1 MVLWYAVAMKRKNDH
16 SKPADRSP
24 MDAALDYLTGRMRT
38 VREVEDKLDDLQ
50 YGEGDILATVERLK
64 ELNLLNDEMYA
75 REFVRSRLATKPVS
89 RQKLY
94 MDLRT
99 HRVPEELIEEALNE
113 LPSETETS
121 NALEVARKYWRQM
134 AALEEPTRRERVLR
148 RLTSRGF
155 TMEASLSAIR
165 QAAEEEL

>member
-1 MVLWYAVAMKRKNDH
+1 
-16 SKPADRSP
+16 
-24 MDAALDYLTGRMRT
+24 MDAALSYLTGRMRT

-64 ELNLLNDEMYA
+64 ELNLLNDAEYA

-94 MDLRT
+94 MDLKV
-99 HRVPEELIEEALNE
+99 HKVPEECITVALNE
-113 LPSETETS
+113 LPSETEAD
-121 NALEVARKYWRQM
+121 NALEVAKKYWRQM
-134 AALEEPTRRERVLR
+134 SALEEPVRRERVLR

-155 TMEASLSAIR
+155 SAEASLAAIR
-165 QAAEEEL
+165 QAAEEED

>member
-1 MVLWYAVAMKRKNDH
+1 
-16 SKPADRSP
+16 
-24 MDAALDYLTGRMRT
+24 MDAALSYLTGRIRT

-64 ELNLLNDEMYA
+64 ELNLLNDAEYA

-94 MDLRT
+94 MDLKV
-99 HRVPEELIEEALNE
+99 HKVPEECIMLALSE
-113 LPSETETS
+113 LPSETEAD
-121 NALEVARKYWRQM
+121 NALEVAKKYWRQM
-134 AALEEPTRRERVLR
+134 SVLEEPVRRERVLR

-155 TMEASLSAIR
+155 SAEASLAAIR
-165 QAAEEEL
+165 QAAEGED